1 MRARIIALIILTI
14 LSLFILCSCCN
25 DTEVPSLDSYEVLS
39 VTAFV
44 EVETNGFGAV
54 FDQWVV
60 YSVNYIDNQGDV
72 QSITINPNKY
82 NHALAIGTSD
92 KLEIT
97 SENHYTLYLTR
108 NTYDKLTGGIAQ

>member
-1 MRARIIALIILTI
+1 MRARVITLIILSI

-25 DTEVPSLDSYEVLS
+25 GTEVPSSDSYEVLS

-54 FDQWVV
+54 FNQWIV
-60 YSVNYIDNQGDV
+60 YNVNYLDNQGSV
-72 QSITINPNKY
+72 QSITINPNRY

-108 NTYDKLTGGIAQ
+108 DTYNKLTGGLTS

>member
-1 MRARIIALIILTI
+1 MRKIVLSVLIISLLLIIL
-14 LSLFILCSCCN
+14 CGCN
-25 DTEVPSLDSYEVLS
+25 DTEVPSSDSYEVLS

-54 FDQWVV
+54 FDQWIV
-60 YSVNYIDNQGDV
+60 YNVNYLDNQGDV

-108 NTYDKLTGGIAQ
+108 HTYDKLTGGIAQ

>member
-1 MRARIIALIILTI
+1 MRARIIALITLAV

-25 DTEVPSLDSYEVLS
+25 DTEVSSSDSYEVLS
-39 VTAFV
+39 VTTFV

-54 FDQWVV
+54 FNQWVT
-60 YSVNYIDNQGDV
+60 YNVNYLDNQGNV
-72 QSITINPNKY
+72 QSIDINPNKY

-92 KLEIT
+92 RLEIT

-108 NTYDKLTGGIAQ
+108 DTYNKLTGGLPS

>member
-1 MRARIIALIILTI
+1 MRARVITLAILTI
-14 LSLFILCSCCN
+14 LSLFILCSCN
-25 DTEVPSLDSYEVLS
+25 DAEVPSSDSYEVLS

-54 FDQWVV
+54 FSQWIA
-60 YSVNYIDNQGDV
+60 YNVNYVDADGNVKIVQISPDN
-72 QSITINPNKY
+72 SY
-82 NHALAIGTSD
+82 NHTLAVGTSD

-108 NTYDKLTGGIAQ
+108 DTYNKLTGGIAQ